1 MFLCSLLLQGLPEV
15 GTVSARDA
23 MDDGSPIVLSVT
35 IDRRDG
41 SAVFDFEGTGELRPG
56 GVQVRQGQGGRGPQ
70 RSQLQDSEVAAAGVC
85 EACLM
90 VLFPHPP
97 YQGCTAPI

>member
-1 MFLCSLLLQGLPEV
+1 MCTGKCKHFCGVQATKFPSAQLPLHIPHFTSHGFSCLLLQGLPEV

-41 SAVFDFEGTGELRPG
+41 SAVFDFEGTGETRHTTSRLLSIPVTCTVRPF
-56 GVQVRQGQGGRGPQ
+56 
-70 RSQLQDSEVAAAGVC
+70 LA
-85 EACLM
+85 
-90 VLFPHPP
+90 
-97 YQGCTAPI
+97 